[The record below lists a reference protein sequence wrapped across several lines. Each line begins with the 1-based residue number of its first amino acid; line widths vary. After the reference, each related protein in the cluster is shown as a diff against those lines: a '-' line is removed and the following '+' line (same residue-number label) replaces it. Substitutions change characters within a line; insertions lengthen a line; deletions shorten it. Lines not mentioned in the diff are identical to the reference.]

1 MPGKLGQAS
10 CALRVLCL
18 LSWAIQWA
26 SSSPSCFYPTAP
38 SGQLTYSCTGIRSS
52 AELVDRFQPNRTA
65 EGSLRLVFEDS
76 VLEQIPPGL
85 FNGLPVSA
93 LHFKNVVL
101 TGRPSRTDPTPLRGL
116 EGTLEK
122 LVFSHNSTVPE
133 NWASFLVGMSALTEM
148 VFFHMS
154 GLSFASGVHSGL
166 PSSLRK
172 LHLVS
177 SSIESADDYWL
188 SSLVNLET
196 LLLRH
201 VILSTF
207 PRTVLPTTAGKLQ
220 TLLLEGCS
228 LTAFPTGLDKG
239 LPSLKYV
246 SLQNNQ
252 IVGVGTEDLASLANK
267 GVVVE
272 LKGNPLDC
280 DCPLLQFLARN
291 PGRHS
296 VYGQCKTPAS
306 HDGRNLRT
314 ISRRDLMS
322 C

>member
-1 MPGKLGQAS
+1 MTRASTYLRYRAAWSKPHQSVFASEILETASLALKPCRGSSDKRRAPSGS
-10 CALRVLCL
+10 CAFCRGQSNGRVLRPP
-18 LSWAIQWA
+18 AFT
-26 SSSPSCFYPTAP
+26 PPRP

-65 EGSLRLVFEDS
+65 EGNLRLVFEDS

-133 NWASFLVGMSALTEM
+133 NWASFLVGMSALAEM

-154 GLSFASGVHSGL
+154 GLSFASGAHSGL

-220 TLLLEGCS
+220 TLLLE
-228 LTAFPTGLDKG
+228 
-239 LPSLKYV
+239 
-246 SLQNNQ
+246 
-252 IVGVGTEDLASLANK
+252 
-267 GVVVE
+267 
-272 LKGNPLDC
+272 
-280 DCPLLQFLARN
+280 
-291 PGRHS
+291 
-296 VYGQCKTPAS
+296 
-306 HDGRNLRT
+306 
-314 ISRRDLMS
+314 
-322 C
+322 